1 MTTNQIVDSSFTAII
16 KAPID
21 KIDIP
26 TWLPPIVSTLM
37 DIRLPSGGQLSLQS
51 IMRKFELGLPNGSQR
66 NLSLASQKTALRQER
81 PVANRIMTMSAF
93 YSILLRSSAGS
104 GQRQGRW
111 ACRKLT
117 IADHHHENCGL
128 AEPRPFSFV
137 FPPTRQE
144 KERLLDPLGMKDTTF
159 YAPSLDEHAWKLL
172 NPKLGDMVSGDL

>member
-1 MTTNQIVDSSFTAII
+1 
-16 KAPID
+16 
-21 KIDIP
+21 
-26 TWLPPIVSTLM
+26 LPCRIAANA
-37 DIRLPSGGQLSLQS
+37 DGR
-51 IMRKFELGLPNGSQR
+51 
-66 NLSLASQKTALRQER
+66 SLAA
-81 PVANRIMTMSAF
+81 P
-93 YSILLRSSAGS
+93 
-104 GQRQGRW
+104 QGRPEW
-111 ACRKLT
+111 TPT

>member
-1 MTTNQIVDSSFTAII
+1 MMADRPLQARFLVMHPKTCARCPLRVQTRRSRRTIGRLA
-16 KAPID
+16 
-21 KIDIP
+21 
-26 TWLPPIVSTLM
+26 LPHK
-37 DIRLPSGGQLSLQS
+37 
-51 IMRKFELGLPNGSQR
+51 RKCLG
-66 NLSLASQKTALRQER
+66 AAALRQER

-104 GQRQGRW
+104 GHRQGRW

>member
-1 MTTNQIVDSSFTAII
+1 
-16 KAPID
+16 
-21 KIDIP
+21 
-26 TWLPPIVSTLM
+26 
-37 DIRLPSGGQLSLQS
+37 
-51 IMRKFELGLPNGSQR
+51 
-66 NLSLASQKTALRQER
+66 
-81 PVANRIMTMSAF
+81 MSAF

-104 GQRQGRW
+104 GHRQGRW

-144 KERLLDPLGMKDTTF
+144 KERLLDPLGMKVTTF

>member
-1 MTTNQIVDSSFTAII
+1 MTTNQIVDFSFTAII

-104 GQRQGRW
+104 GQRSNH
-111 ACRKLT
+111 CRT
-117 IADHHHENCGL
+117 IS
-128 AEPRPFSFV
+128 R
-137 FPPTRQE
+137 
-144 KERLLDPLGMKDTTF
+144 
-159 YAPSLDEHAWKLL
+159 
-172 NPKLGDMVSGDL
+172 

>member
-1 MTTNQIVDSSFTAII
+1 MHTSRA
-16 KAPID
+16 
-21 KIDIP
+21 
-26 TWLPPIVSTLM
+26 
-37 DIRLPSGGQLSLQS
+37 
-51 IMRKFELGLPNGSQR
+51 
-66 NLSLASQKTALRQER
+66 ALRQER

-159 YAPSLDEHAWKLL
+159 YAPSLDEHAWKFL